1 MYIEPLSEGYYYH
14 IYNRGIN
21 GENIFN
27 SEENYRYFLHQ
38 YQYYLR
44 DAVDTYCYILLK
56 NHFHLLVF
64 VKENIEVERKDG
76 KGFIRLGASKQFSHF
91 FNSYAQAFNKM
102 YKRTGGLFESPFH
115 RKQIK
120 EDIYFTRLVYYIHT
134 NAQKHGFVQD
144 FREWNHSS
152 YKTIISDY
160 ETFLKREELLKWFN
174 GKGEFEKLHLS
185 DQSFSDSD
193 YWIID

>member
-1 MYIEPLSEGYYYH
+1 MVIEPLSEGYYYH

-27 SEENYRYFLHQ
+27 REENYRYFLHQ
-38 YQYYLR
+38 YQYYLS

-76 KGFIRLGASKQFSHF
+76 KGFIRLDASKQFSHF

-152 YKTIISDY
+152 YKTVISDY

-174 GKGEFEKLHLS
+174 GKGEFEKFHLS
-185 DQSFSDSD
+185 DQSFS
-193 YWIID
+193 